1 MNFDE
6 SVVLD
11 ANVLATFP
19 VADLLLRL
27 AETPR
32 AYRPFWSQEILDEVR
47 RTQVQRLNWP
57 PALAESFANAL
68 RTYFPESM
76 VRDFEPLLPYCTNDP
91 KDRHVLACAI
101 KAKAGIIL
109 TYNLCDFQPEA
120 LAPHGVV
127 ALHPQDFL
135 IKLRKYDVSRVN
147 QVVRGIAIRRG
158 ISKEQVFSKLQPYL
172 PGFFVKGERGG

>member
-1 MNFDE
+1 MNLDE

-27 AETPR
+27 AEAPR
-32 AYRPFWSQEILDEVR
+32 AYRPFWTQKILDEVH

-68 RTYFPESM
+68 RTHFPESM
-76 VRDFEPLLPYCTNDP
+76 VIGYEPMLLHCKNDA

-109 TYNLCDFQPEA
+109 TYNLCDFQPKA
-120 LAPHGVV
+120 LASHGVV
-127 ALHPQDFL
+127 AVHPQDFL
-135 IKLRKYDVSRVN
+135 IKLRKSDVSRVN
-147 QVVRGIAIRRG
+147 QVIAGIALRRD
-158 ISKEQVFSKLQPYL
+158 ISRDQLFSSLRPHL
-172 PGFFVKGERGG
+172 PAFCLK

>member
-1 MNFDE
+1 MNLDE

-27 AETPR
+27 AEAPR
-32 AYRPFWSQEILDEVR
+32 AYRPFWTKEILDEVH

-68 RTYFPESM
+68 RTHFPESL
-76 VRDFEPLLPYCTNDP
+76 VTGYEPMLLHCTNDA

-101 KAKAGIIL
+101 KAKARIIL
-109 TYNLCDFQPEA
+109 TYNLSDFQPRA
-120 LAPHGVV
+120 LALHRVI

-135 IKLRKYDVSRVN
+135 IKLRRHDVSRVN
-147 QVVRGIAIRRG
+147 QVIKGIALRRG
-158 ISKEQVFSKLQPYL
+158 ISRDQLFSLLRPHL
-172 PGFFVKGERGG
+172 PAFFVK

>member
-1 MNFDE
+1 MSLDE

-27 AETPR
+27 AEAPR
-32 AYRPFWSQEILDEVR
+32 AYRPFWTQEILDEVH

-68 RTYFPESM
+68 RTHFPESM
-76 VRDFEPLLPYCTNDP
+76 VTGYEPMLLHCKNDA
-91 KDRHVLACAI
+91 KDRHVLAGAI

-109 TYNLCDFQPEA
+109 TYNLCDFQPNA
-120 LAPHGVV
+120 LASHGVV
-127 ALHPQDFL
+127 AVHPQDFL
-135 IKLRKYDVSRVN
+135 IKLRKSDVSRVN
-147 QVVRGIAIRRG
+147 QVIEGIALRRG
-158 ISKEQVFSKLQPYL
+158 ITRRELLSSLRPHL
-172 PGFFVKGERGG
+172 PAFGIK